1 MSEVSS
7 KVAEMLLSTES
18 IAVYKDKPF
27 VFVSGRIS
35 PVYIDCRKLL
45 SFPAEREYIVAHMAK
60 MAETEIGLDKID
72 VVAGG
77 ETAGI
82 PYAAFVAHLIKKPMI
97 YIRKQPK
104 GYGGTKQIEGILE
117 AGQRVLMVEDLITDG
132 LSKLRFNIGV
142 RGAGAKMTHCLC
154 VFDYASERLNQHE
167 GRDNLA
173 KNGIELH
180 VLANWDDVFDTGTSK
195 NYFTEATKIADRRL
209 SERSRELGPE
219 DGLRVSAAGALSRPM
234 SRAASSNRSKRSN
247 CSSRPDQGAGYDL
260 DIRILAADISLR
272 DRDHHENTDSQ
283 CRCSSR

>member
-1 MSEVSS
+1 MSEVSL

-45 SFPAEREYIVAHMAK
+45 SFPVEREYIVQQLAK
-60 MAETEIGLDKID
+60 KAQADIGLDNID

-82 PYAAFVAHLIKKPMI
+82 PYASFVAHLIQKPMI

-104 GYGGTKQIEGILE
+104 GYGGTKQIEGILD
-117 AGQRVLMVEDLITDG
+117 AGKRVLMVEDLITDG

-142 RGAGAKMTHCLC
+142 RGAGARMTHCLC
-154 VFDYASERLNQHE
+154 VFDYASDRLNQHE

-180 VLANWDDVFDTGTSK
+180 VLANWDDVLDSGTSK
-195 NYFTEATKIADRRL
+195 SYFTEGQKTQIIQFLED
-209 SERSRELGPE
+209 PE
-219 DGLRVSAAGALSRPM
+219 SWGRKMGFV
-234 SRAASSNRSKRSN
+234 
-247 CSSRPDQGAGYDL
+247 
-260 DIRILAADISLR
+260 
-272 DRDHHENTDSQ
+272 
-283 CRCSSR
+283 

>member
-45 SFPAEREYIVAHMAK
+45 SFAAEREYIVTALAN
-60 MAETEIGLDKID
+60 MAESEIGLANFD

-82 PYAAFVAHLIKKPMI
+82 PYASFVSHIVKKPMI

-104 GYGGTKQIEGILE
+104 GYGGTKQIEGILD
-117 AGQRVLMVEDLITDG
+117 AGKRVLLVEDLITDG
-132 LSKLRFNIGV
+132 LSKLRFNIGI

-154 VFDYASERLNQHE
+154 VFDYASDRLNQHE
-167 GRDNLA
+167 GKINLA
-173 KNGIELH
+173 KNDISLH
-180 VLANWDDVFDTGTSK
+180 VLANWDDVLDTGLAK
-195 NYFTEATKIADRRL
+195 NYF
-209 SERSRELGPE
+209 SEKQNQQIVDFLN
-219 DGLRVSAAGALSRPM
+219 DA
-234 SRAASSNRSKRSN
+234 
-247 CSSRPDQGAGYDL
+247 
-260 DIRILAADISLR
+260 
-272 DRDHHENTDSQ
+272 ENWG
-283 CRCSSR
+283 RKMGFV

>member
-1 MSEVSS
+1 MSEVSK
-7 KVAEMLLSTES
+7 KVAEMLLATQS

-45 SFPAEREYIVAHMAK
+45 SFAPEREYIVTALAK
-60 MAETEIGLDKID
+60 MAETDIGLNNID

-82 PYAAFVAHLIKKPMI
+82 PYASFVSHIIKKPMI

-132 LSKLRFNIGV
+132 LSKMRFNIGI

-154 VFDYASERLNQHE
+154 VFDYASDRLNLHE
-167 GRDNLA
+167 GKINLA
-173 KNGIELH
+173 KNGIDLH
-180 VLANWDDVFDTGTSK
+180 VLANWDDVLDTGLSK
-195 NYFTEATKIADRRL
+195 SYF
-209 SERSRELGPE
+209 SEE
-219 DGLRVSAAGALSRPM
+219 
-234 SRAASSNRSKRSN
+234 
-247 CSSRPDQGAGYDL
+247 SSRHIL
-260 DIRILAADISLR
+260 DFLKEP
-272 DRDHHENTDSQ
+272 ENWG
-283 CRCSSR
+283 RKMGFV